1 MTLEKTRNLPHF
13 ENILTFTLARG
24 FDLVL
29 SLGVTVPLI
38 TPVMGIS
45 WPCILGKECF
55 DMVKTIGFGDLV
67 RLFSS
72 SRRSDRVYLGWF
84 VWDSVWRLFRM
95 QASRWS
101 VKLSRALVL
110 LAPLLALGSKSTSL
124 SAGIHMWAQAAR
136 YDLFS
141 SAVFLPY
148 FSMLILS
155 LPVLELVPSLVT
167 TPLRAASRARTR
179 SQV

>member
-1 MTLEKTRNLPHF
+1 MLVAFWECKLSPLNDTGKDKKLNTYFQK
-13 ENILTFTLARG
+13 ILTFSVARG
-24 FDLVL
+24 FDLVI
-29 SLGVTVPLI
+29 SLGVMTPLI

-45 WPCILGKECF
+45 WSCIFGKEYF
-55 DMVKTIGFGDLV
+55 DMLKSIGFGDLV

-95 QASRWS
+95 QGSRWS

-124 SAGIHMWAQAAR
+124 SAGIH
-136 YDLFS
+136 
-141 SAVFLPY
+141 V
-148 FSMLILS
+148 
-155 LPVLELVPSLVT
+155 
-167 TPLRAASRARTR
+167 
-179 SQV
+179 